1 MNHPPLGACAATV
14 SGIPAEVKLATPVLL
29 LESRAAEIRS
39 ILALAAPEI
48 RIIEEL
54 SNSAEV
60 ETCEIWL
67 GEPDRAAALL
77 RLGYSPRWLQSTW
90 AGYKPLLAPGLPK
103 SYRLSRAVG
112 VFGQAIAEYALTH
125 LLAHT
130 QHLRRRD
137 LSQAQA
143 TWDSGTPAGLSGA
156 RVLIAGAGEI
166 GCDLARFLRP
176 FGVTIT
182 GMARGAKA
190 DPAFD
195 RIIGPDQ
202 LLSAAGASDF
212 IINLL
217 PDTPET
223 ADIFD
228 ERFFHAV
235 NPNAVFINAGRGTSV
250 VDQALISA
258 LADGRLAWAV
268 LDVFRE
274 EPLPRQ
280 HPFWTTPRLTI
291 TAHVAGPLVPNLMA
305 RQFLENLSRYRQG
318 QALKGQVDFH
328 CDY

>member
-1 MNHPPLGACAATV
+1 M
-14 SGIPAEVKLATPVLL
+14 ATPVLL

-48 RIIEEL
+48 RIIEDL
-54 SNSAEV
+54 SNHADV

-77 RLGYSPRWLQSTW
+77 RQGHAPRWLQSTW
-90 AGYKPLLAPGLPK
+90 AGYRPLLATDLPK

-112 VFGQAIAEYALTH
+112 VFGQAIAEYALSH
-125 LLAHT
+125 MLAYT
-130 QHLRRRD
+130 QHLRRREQN
-137 LSQAQA
+137 QAQA
-143 TWDSGTPAGLSGA
+143 IWDSGIPVGLSGA

-182 GMARGAKA
+182 GVARAAKA
-190 DPAFD
+190 DPTFD
-195 RIIGPDQ
+195 CIIGPEQ
-202 LLSAAGASDF
+202 LLSAAGVSDF

-228 ERFFHAV
+228 ERFFHAI

-250 VDQALISA
+250 VDQALVSA
-258 LADGRLAWAV
+258 LIDRRLAWAV

-280 HPFWTTPRLTI
+280 HPFWKTPRLSI
-291 TAHVAGPLVPNLMA
+291 TAHIAGPLVPNLMA

-318 QALKGQVDFH
+318 EALKGQVDFRS
-328 CDY
+328 DY

>member
-1 MNHPPLGACAATV
+1 MATH
-14 SGIPAEVKLATPVLL
+14 ILL

-39 ILALAAPEI
+39 ILTLAAPEI
-48 RIIEEL
+48 RIIEDV
-54 SNSAEV
+54 SNHAEV

-77 RLGYSPRWLQSTW
+77 RKGYAPRWIQSTW
-90 AGYKPLLAPGLPK
+90 AGYKPLLAPELPR

-112 VFGQAIAEYALTH
+112 VFGQAIAEYALSH
-125 LLAHT
+125 MLAHT
-130 QHLRRRD
+130 QHQRRRD
-137 LSQAQA
+137 SSQAQGS
-143 TWDSGTPAGLSGA
+143 WDPGIPEGLSGA

-166 GCDLARFLRP
+166 GCDVARFLRP

-182 GMARGAKA
+182 GVARSIKA

-195 RIIGPDQ
+195 RIIGLEQ
-202 LLSAAGASDF
+202 LLPAASASDF

-223 ADIFD
+223 ADLFN

-274 EPLPRQ
+274 EPLPCQ

-305 RQFLENLSRYRQG
+305 RQFLENLSRYRQV